1 MLTLYLP
8 RERSLKEGFGVK
20 KIIVILMIVG
30 VALACAFH
38 ADAAEIVFDYNY
50 AYTGTAPSGNAPWL
64 RVTFENQSSNLVRM
78 TFQAN
83 NLAKGEFVTNWYF
96 NLNPNLDPSK
106 LIFTYYDI
114 GGPSAVIYTG
124 AQDAFKAPGDGKFD
138 IRFEFPNNSGS
149 NLFDGNDTTLYMISY
164 NDPEIQIS
172 MKSFNFF
179 STPDTGDSKSFLSA
193 AHVQG
198 IATGAGSGHVSPG
211 EGVSP
216 VPEPGTLLL
225 LGLGLIGIAI
235 VMREMM

>member
-1 MLTLYLP
+1 M
-8 RERSLKEGFGVK
+8 K
-20 KIIVILMIVG
+20 KFILSLMIVG
-30 VALACAFH
+30 VILACAFQ
-38 ADAAEIVFDYNY
+38 ADAAEIIFDYNY
-50 AYTGTAPSGNAPWL
+50 TYTGTAPSGNAPWL
-64 RVTFENQSSNLVRM
+64 QVTLENQSSNLVRM

-96 NLNPNLDPSK
+96 NLNPILDPSK

-114 GGPSAVIYTG
+114 GGPSAVISTG

-138 IRFEFPNNSGS
+138 IRFAFPNAGS

-164 NDPEIQIS
+164 DDPDIKIS
-172 MKSFNFF
+172 MKSFSFY

-211 EGVSP
+211 EGLSP

-225 LGLGLIGIAI
+225 LGLGLIGIGI
-235 VMREMM
+235 ILREMF